1 MLFAAEN
8 RVRYLRPIKPLER
21 YVILTTCT
29 TVDDS
34 SSSKLSSSSSK
45 KNDKWLYYRHV
56 FQQHPDDVVRTNNN
70 NDDDEEE
77 KEDIAPL
84 TYAIIDLKAVVKQK
98 NGVTIKPSVL
108 MEESRFY
115 REWYLLLLLLRRRS
129 MPIAREE
136 FEEAD
141 MNVGMDGE

>member
-1 MLFAAEN
+1 M
-8 RVRYLRPIKPLER
+8 
-21 YVILTTCT
+21 T
-29 TVDDS
+29 
-34 SSSKLSSSSSK
+34 SSKLSSSSK

-56 FQQHPDDVVRTNNN
+56 FQQLGNPDDVVRTNNN

-115 REWYLLLLLLRRRS
+115 REWVTTTTTTTTAEKKY
-129 MPIAREE
+129 
-136 FEEAD
+136 AD
-141 MNVGMDGE
+141 CKRGV